1 MQSINEKKL
10 YLSTEAVL
18 ELVYEIS
25 DKWKDEDDPIEAMK
39 TDLRTMIRFLKEEKF
54 RLLLEEFGIGY

>member
-1 MQSINEKKL
+1 MQSINGRKL